1 MSFIHESKVYN
12 LLKENG
18 VGTPLFGTL
27 NPECTEADIDALP
40 FKEGERV
47 VVKGLAK
54 DLWHKSDEGALKFI
68 EFSKSNMMETHKEIM
83 MNLKGKYEYI
93 ETLVCAMVPFKTTS
107 NLPSEGFVSINRDDS
122 SGTIINFGIGGI
134 HTEAW
139 ALELKSKILQWPI
152 AVMTPERAFEELK
165 NHWIGRVWLGTLRQ
179 GKELAT
185 EETLFSFVK
194 GLWEVAKVVEKE
206 CLDLLEMNPVVLDGQ
221 GVPMAIDGV
230 GVQGKEVVVP
240 AKGNINPE
248 QVLRPKT
255 VAIAGVSDKPGNFGG
270 LILNNLINSKLGIE
284 NLTVIKPKATEF
296 RGVKAVNDVSHLLD
310 NPVDALL
317 LALPAPITVATLE
330 QLCKQGG
337 GADLVYI
344 VAGGIGDGADKDH
357 LVDKVKGMLSERRAK
372 GEWTPTLIGPNS
384 LGVVLSE
391 LDLSTL
397 FISRER
403 LPITF
408 SPKGNISFVSQSGA
422 FFITRI
428 STMESLPIK
437 YAHCIGN
444 QIDMKVSDFVDVY
457 KEDSNIDV
465 IATYVEGFDTHEC
478 VRLAEKAKEAIAKGK
493 HVVLYKGGRSTE
505 GQEAAAGHT
514 GSMAGNYDLQK
525 KVLTEAGIIICE
537 SFADYSSVLKWLSAY
552 PKHTNINSVGVM
564 SNAGYETV
572 GTADHLGEDKITGR
586 ANLLKRMTG
595 SDHEKLSA
603 LIEKN
608 GLKGL
613 VGSANP
619 FDITPSAGRE
629 MYLDGARFFAE
640 TEADAVIVS
649 VIPLT
654 EKLNPFS
661 KEEVTLFCTELK
673 SISSENDHRPIAV
686 VVDCGSIYNEYCQ
699 WVEAEG
705 IPVFRS
711 IERPFSAI
719 RIIKQ

>member
-27 NPECTEADIDALP
+27 PPNCSDADIDALP

-47 VVKGLAK
+47 VIKGLAK

-68 EFSKSNMMETHKEIM
+68 EFSKTNMLDAHNEIM

-139 ALELKSKILQWPI
+139 AAELKSKILQWPI
-152 AVMTPERAFEELK
+152 SVMTPERAFEELK

-179 GKELAT
+179 GKQLAT
-185 EETLFSFVK
+185 EDTLFSFVK

-206 CLDLLEMNPVVLDGQ
+206 NLDLLEMNPVVLDGQ

-230 GVQGKEVVVP
+230 GVQGKEKQIP
-240 AKGNINPE
+240 KKGAINPD

-270 LILNNLINSKLGIE
+270 LILNNLINSKIGVQ
-284 NLTVIKPKATEF
+284 NLTVIKPKADEF
-296 RGVKAVNDVSHLLD
+296 RGVKAVNDIGHLKD
-310 NPVDALL
+310 NPVDALI

-330 QLCKQGG
+330 QLCAQGC

-357 LVDKVKGMLSERRAK
+357 LVDKVKGLLYERRSK
-372 GEWTPTLIGPNS
+372 GEWTPTLVGPNS
-384 LGVVLSE
+384 LGIVLSE

-403 LPITF
+403 LPIHF

-428 STMESLPIK
+428 SSMQSLPIK

-457 KEDSNIDV
+457 KEDPNIDV

-505 GQEAAAGHT
+505 GQAAAAGHT

-525 KVLTEAGIIICE
+525 KVLTEAGIIITE
-537 SFADYSSVLKWLSAY
+537 TFADYSAVLKWLSAY
-552 PKHTNINSVGVM
+552 PQHTNINSVGVM

-572 GTADHLGEDKITGR
+572 GTADHLGEDKISGR
-586 ANLLKRMTG
+586 ANLLKRMTE

-603 LIEKN
+603 MIEKN

-619 FDITPSAGRE
+619 FDITPSAGKE
-629 MYLDGARFFAE
+629 MYIDGTRFFAE
-640 TEADAVIVS
+640 TEADAVVAS

-661 KEEVTLFCTELK
+661 KEEVVWFCDELK
-673 SISSENDHRPIAV
+673 SISKNNDHKPIAV
-686 VVDCGSIYNEYCQ
+686 VVDCGTIYDEYCK

-711 IERPFSAI
+711 IEQPFNAI
-719 RIIKQ
+719 KIIKR